1 MGAALVRRAPSNVPH
16 PSHPHVPTPLNIWL
30 SHAYMLTHPGTPC
43 VFWDHYAAPGLGDT
57 VRALMKLRRAHGIN
71 ARSTVTIVKGTAN
84 LYAATVDGKTLHLE
98 DLEDVLGRRAGSWEG
113 RQFFPG
119 VFVG

>member
-1 MGAALVRRAPSNVPH
+1 
-16 PSHPHVPTPLNIWL
+16 
-30 SHAYMLTHPGTPC
+30 MLTHPGTPC

-84 LYAATVDGKTLHLE
+84 LYAATVDGKIAMKIGGGDWSPGSAGVDVGQKAWELE
-98 DLEDVLGRRAGSWEG
+98 LSGPNFAVWRA
-113 RQFFPG
+113 
-119 VFVG
+119 VFK